1 MAATIGFEKK
11 FLKATGDSLA
21 LYQEH
26 GARSNRKLFPVHG
39 CIAKFILGELGNG
52 YEVRSFGINDNRE
65 ATIRGQYYDKQVD
78 IAIFKDGK
86 ALAIVSFKFVISN
99 YKQNSINYFEHMV
112 GETANLRRKNIGF
125 AHILVLRG
133 SMPYLSRSGCEK
145 KTEIIT
151 EHNLKKYIRL
161 FRDMDYP
168 HRPDLLAIALV
179 AEDKKGAVRF
189 CESDANLNLTPK
201 TIKLLQGELS
211 LANFARK
218 FPHLCKIKE

>member
-133 SMPYLSRSGCEK
+133 SMPYLSRSE
-145 KTEIIT
+145 
-151 EHNLKKYIRL
+151 
-161 FRDMDYP
+161 
-168 HRPDLLAIALV
+168 
-179 AEDKKGAVRF
+179 F
-189 CESDANLNLTPK
+189 C
-201 TIKLLQGELS
+201 
-211 LANFARK
+211 
-218 FPHLCKIKE
+218 